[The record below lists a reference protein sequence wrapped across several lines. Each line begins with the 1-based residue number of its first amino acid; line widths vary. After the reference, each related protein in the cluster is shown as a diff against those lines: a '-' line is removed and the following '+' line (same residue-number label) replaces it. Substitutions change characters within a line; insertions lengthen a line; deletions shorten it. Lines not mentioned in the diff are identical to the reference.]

1 MHEQRS
7 RLSIRM
13 HRTQLVR
20 LPLAAA
26 ICLAMAVPAL
36 AQDSTQPANP
46 AATLAAKKKTTTLD
60 VVTVTAQKRTE
71 DLQKVP
77 ISINVLAT
85 DQLEELHVQNFNDYV
100 KYLPSVTFQ
109 QGGGG
114 IATGPGFTSIYM
126 RGVASGGNTNHSGSQ
141 PSVGVY
147 LDDQPITTIQGPLD
161 VHMYDIARI
170 EVLAGPQGTLYGAS
184 AEAGAL
190 RIITNKPDPSGFAAS
205 YAIGTDKVAHG
216 GIGNTFEGMLNIPLG
231 TSSAIRLVGWHE
243 HDAGYIDNKAGSR
256 TFPVSGITVSNADD
270 CTPSATMECL
280 GHAKKRYN
288 DADTNGARAAL
299 KVDLNDN
306 WSISPTLMGQ
316 QTITHGSFASDPA
329 IGDLA
334 VTHFYPER
342 VNDRWW
348 QGALTV
354 QGKIGNFDLTYA
366 YAHLNRDQEEQT
378 DYNDYSF
385 WYDQLPYAYGN
396 YIYDNSGAL
405 INPSEFISDR
415 DHYRN
420 SSHELRIVSPQEDR
434 LRLVAGAF
442 WQKQKHDIMQN
453 YQINNLADSLSVTG
467 WPNTIWLT
475 RQVRYDRDEAVFGE
489 LSWDFIPEV
498 LTGTVGG
505 RYFRTRNNL
514 YGYYGFSEGF
524 SPNSSYGEA
533 GCISPDPFLGAPC
546 LDFDKEVKESGSLSK
561 GNLTWNITPTKM
573 MYLTRSEGFRPGGV
587 NRAGQLPPYQA
598 DFLTNLELGWKTTWL
613 DNRLSFNGAVFREKW
628 DDFQFNILGANGLTQ
643 IKNANSARIDGL
655 ESQLNWQATYNL
667 NLSAGIALYDAKLT
681 ANYCGFTDANGNAVT
696 DCPAGTINPQTG
708 DPVTGPQAPKGT
720 QLPITP
726 RFKGNL
732 IARYAFSLGNSD
744 AFVQAAI
751 VHVGSRTTDLRLEE
765 RSLLGN
771 LPAYT
776 TADISAGIQKSN
788 WSVNLYIN
796 NVFDKRAALYKFT
809 ECGVQVCAAHDVVAQ
824 YPNGQ
829 VYTGYSQ
836 PRTLG
841 VRFKQDF

>member
-1 MHEQRS
+1 MHASRSEQ
-7 RLSIRM
+7 IRGTRGM
-13 HRTQLVR
+13 GLVR

-26 ICLAMAVPAL
+26 ICLAMAAPAF
-36 AQDSTQPANP
+36 AQDAGQSNTSSTAVP
-46 AATLAAKKKTTTLD
+46 TAKPRSTTLG

-71 DLQKVP
+71 NLQKVP
-77 ISINVLAT
+77 ISINVLAS
-85 DQLEELHVQNFNDYV
+85 DQLEALQVQNFNDYV

-114 IATGPGFTSIYM
+114 IATGPGFASIYM

-147 LDDQPITTIQGPLD
+147 LDDQPVTTIQGPLD
-161 VHMYDIARI
+161 IHMYDIARI

-205 YAIGTDKVAHG
+205 YSVGTDKVAHG
-216 GIGNTFEGMLNIPLG
+216 GLGDTFEGMLNLPI
-231 TSSAIRLVGWHE
+231 SSNAAVRLVGWHE

-270 CTPSATMECL
+270 CTPSATLQCF
-280 GHAKKRYN
+280 GHARDHYN
-288 DADTNGARAAL
+288 DANTNGARAAL

-306 WSISPTLMGQ
+306 WSITPTVMGQ
-316 QTITHGSFASDPA
+316 QTKSHGTFASDPSV
-329 IGDLA
+329 GDLA

-366 YAHLNRDQEEQT
+366 YAHLKRNQEEAT

-385 WYDQLPYAYGN
+385 WYDTLLSYGAYIN
-396 YIYDNSGAL
+396 DNSGAL
-405 INPSEFISDR
+405 INPSEFITDR
-415 DHYRN
+415 DRYTN
-420 SSHELRIVSPQEDR
+420 SSHELRIASPSDER

-442 WQKQKHDIMQN
+442 WQKQKHDILQD
-453 YQINNLADSLSVTG
+453 YQINDLATSLSVAG

-475 RQVRYDRDEAVFGE
+475 RQMRYDRDKSVFGE
-489 LSWDFIPEV
+489 LSYDFIPDV
-498 LTGTVGG
+498 LTGTIGG
-505 RYFRTRNNL
+505 RYFRTSNEL
-514 YGYYGFSEGF
+514 YGFYGFSKGF

-533 GCISPDPFLGAPC
+533 GCISAQPFEGAPC
-546 LDFDKEVKESGSLSK
+546 VDFNKGVKESGSLGK
-561 GNLTWNITPTKM
+561 ANLTWNITPTKM
-573 MYLTRSEGFRPGGV
+573 LYLTRSEGFRPGGV

-613 DNRLSFNGAVFREKW
+613 DNRLSFNGAVFREQW
-628 DDFQFNILGANGLTQ
+628 NDFQFNILGANGLTQ
-643 IKNANSARIDGL
+643 IKNANSARINGL

-667 NLSAGIALYDAKLT
+667 NLTAGVALYDAKLT

-708 DPVTGPQAPKGT
+708 DAVTGPQAPKGT

-726 RFKGNL
+726 KFKGNL
-732 IARYAFSLGNSD
+732 IARYTFNIGGSD
-744 AFVQAAI
+744 AFVQAAL
-751 VHVGSRTTDLRLEE
+751 VHVGERTTDLRLEE

-771 LPAYT
+771 LPAYNS
-776 TADISAGIQKSN
+776 ADLSAGVQRNN
-788 WSVNLYIN
+788 WSLNLYVD
-796 NVFDKRAALYKFT
+796 NVFDKRAALYKFA
-809 ECGVQVCAAHDVVAQ
+809 ECGVAVCAAHGLVAQ

-829 VYTGYSQ
+829 VYTGFSQ
-836 PRTLG
+836 PRTFG
-841 VRFKQDF
+841 IRFKQDF